1 MEVEVEFIW
10 QSTTNENRKLK
21 EAFLDHKIERPN
33 HLTRSSHHTKLL
45 LDDII

>member
-21 EAFLDHKIERPN
+21 EALFDRKSDHSNHMTRP
-33 HLTRSSHHTKLL
+33 SHHTKLL